1 MGLIIGWYMTVS
13 SHAQV
18 LSSSTGVYVLLIS
31 LITCRIVH
39 KFEVIG
45 YVIALFGVIIMLS
58 DPFAMKQAGKTNYLL
73 GNVISLTGA
82 GFAAIIW
89 LLSNRNCQIFH
100 PMVLLTHMYFFYV
113 VIQLLVFPY
122 FQDIQLFYSF
132 DSESGAFG
140 WISNIKNLMKN
151 K

>member
-1 MGLIIGWYMTVS
+1 MTVS

-82 GFAAIIW
+82 GFAAII
-89 LLSNRNCQIFH
+89 
-100 PMVLLTHMYFFYV
+100 
-113 VIQLLVFPY
+113 
-122 FQDIQLFYSF
+122 
-132 DSESGAFG
+132 
-140 WISNIKNLMKN
+140 
-151 K
+151 